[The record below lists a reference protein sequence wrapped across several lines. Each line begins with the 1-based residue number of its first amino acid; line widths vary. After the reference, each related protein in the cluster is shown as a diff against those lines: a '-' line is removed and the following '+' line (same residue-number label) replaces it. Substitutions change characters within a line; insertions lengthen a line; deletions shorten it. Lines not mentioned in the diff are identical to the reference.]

1 MKTLIVWFPAR
12 WSMRAMPLLLLVLIF
27 TSCSGSPAS
36 ATPTPTS
43 GTARSGSGSTTTTRV
58 AGANPTPT
66 ATLLPGVK
74 LGPQPCPDAVKDP
87 SHWDPIIPTQNGVT
101 QAEAVSCGNLV
112 GDASLQALVNV
123 YHQGTGQILD
133 VYVYTNITSSSP
145 KQLFKLEQLYK
156 GDARISGN
164 NTVITNEVDENSV
177 LNKGQGNAALIE
189 DLDREFAWS
198 ASANAFVQ
206 VAFPGMFPDL
216 TRYQAEADQNQVAQ
230 GHQLWKLDAAM
241 TAQALAEYFLQ
252 WFPNP
257 AAKIQ
262 SGGGPHDLNAV
273 VLVNNPDADGGSIQ
287 VTLSRLEGNTNGIWE
302 VVDVTSPDISMTTPQ
317 SGKLLTSP
325 ISVGGTDMASGDMV
339 GAATIFDHLYTATGF
354 GYTYYASNQGSTG
367 PVGYSG
373 FITYTSSFQNGAQE
387 GIVANY
393 MYKRFQGPITRA
405 VMRKVLLS
413 ATGT

>member
-1 MKTLIVWFPAR
+1 MKKPNNLFPAQWFIR
-12 WSMRAMPLLLLVLIF
+12 GIPLLLVAIIF
-27 TSCSGSPAS
+27 TSCGGSPSSTAS
-36 ATPTPTS
+36 TPTPGATK
-43 GTARSGSGSTTTTRV
+43 SGSGSTSATSI
-58 AGANPTPT
+58 AGTNPTPT
-66 ATLLPGVK
+66 ATLAPGVK

-101 QAEAVSCGNLV
+101 QVGTVACGNLL

-133 VYVYTNITSSSP
+133 AYVYTDITSASP

-164 NTVITNEVDENSV
+164 NTIITNEVDENSV
-177 LNKGQGNAALIE
+177 LNKDQGNAALIE
-189 DLDREFAWS
+189 DLAREFAWS
-198 ASANAFVQ
+198 TSANTFVQ
-206 VAFPGMFPDL
+206 VVFPGIFPDL

-230 GHQLWKLDAAM
+230 GHQLWKLDATM

-257 AAKIQ
+257 AARIQ

-273 VLVNNPDADGGSIQ
+273 VLVNSPDADGGTIQ

-317 SGKLLTSP
+317 SGQLLTNPVS
-325 ISVGGTDMASGDMV
+325 IRGTDMGLGDTY
-339 GAATIFDHLYTATGF
+339 GAATIFDHLYIPSGF
-354 GYTYYASNQGSTG
+354 AYTYASDQGSAG
-367 PVGYSG
+367 SASYSG

-393 MYKRFQGPITRA
+393 MYKRFQGTITRA
-405 VMRKVLLS
+405 AMRKVLLS
-413 ATGT
+413 ATGK

>member
-1 MKTLIVWFPAR
+1 MKKPTSLFPAQ
-12 WSMRAMPLLLLVLIF
+12 WFIRAIPLLLVAIIF
-27 TSCSGSPAS
+27 TSCSGSPS
-36 ATPTPTS
+36 STTPTPTS
-43 GTARSGSGSTTTTRV
+43 GIARSGSGSTSTSVTGT
-58 AGANPTPT
+58 NPTPS
-66 ATLLPGVK
+66 ATLAPGVK

-101 QAEAVSCGNLV
+101 QAETVSCGNLV

-133 VYVYTNITSSSP
+133 AYVYTNITSSSL

-198 ASANAFVQ
+198 ASANTFVQ

-241 TAQALAEYFLQ
+241 TAQTLAEYFLQ

-257 AAKIQ
+257 SAKVQ
-262 SGGGPHDLNAV
+262 SGGGSHDLNAV
-273 VLVNNPDADGGSIQ
+273 VLVTNPDADGGTIQ
-287 VTLSRLEGNTNGIWE
+287 VTLTRLEGNTNGIWE

-325 ISVGGTDMASGDMV
+325 VSVGGTDMASGDMV
-339 GAATIFDHLYTATGF
+339 GAATIFDHLYTASGF
-354 GYTYYASNQGSTG
+354 GYTYYASDQGSTG
-367 PVGYSG
+367 QISYSG
-373 FITYTSSFQNGAQE
+373 YVSYTSSFQNGAQE
-387 GIVANY
+387 GIVANF
-393 MYKRFQGPITRA
+393 MYKRFQGPITRVA
-405 VMRKVLLS
+405 MRKVLLS
-413 ATGT
+413 ATGK

>member
-1 MKTLIVWFPAR
+1 MKKPTSLFPAQWFIR
-12 WSMRAMPLLLLVLIF
+12 VVPLLLVAIIC
-27 TSCSGSPAS
+27 TSCSGSPS
-36 ATPTPTS
+36 STTSTLTP
-43 GTARSGSGSTTTTRV
+43 GAARRGSGSTSTNV
-58 AGANPTPT
+58 AGTNPTPT
-66 ATLLPGVK
+66 ATLAPGVK
-74 LGPQPCPDAVKDP
+74 LGPQPCPNTVQDP

-101 QAEAVSCGNLV
+101 QAENVSCGNLL

-133 VYVYTNITSSSP
+133 AYVYTNITSSSP

-177 LNKGQGNAALIE
+177 LNKDQGNAALIE
-189 DLDREFAWS
+189 DLAREFAWS
-198 ASANAFVQ
+198 TSANTFVQ
-206 VAFPGMFPDL
+206 IAFPGLFPDL
-216 TRYQAEADQNQVAQ
+216 TRYQAESDQNQVAQ

-257 AAKIQ
+257 SAKVQ

-287 VTLSRLEGNTNGIWE
+287 VTLNRLEVNTNGIWE
-302 VVDVTSPDISMTTPQ
+302 VVDVTSPDISMTSPQ
-317 SGKLLTSP
+317 DGQLLTNP
-325 ISVGGTDMASGDMV
+325 ASVKGTDMGSGDMY
-339 GAATIFDHLYTATGF
+339 GAAMIFDHLYGVSGF
-354 GYTYYASNQGSTG
+354 AYTYASDQGSTG
-367 PVGYSG
+367 SASYSG

-393 MYKRFQGPITRA
+393 MYKRVQGPITRA
-405 VMRKVLLS
+405 AMRKVLLS
-413 ATGT
+413 ATGK